1 MSLCTAL
8 PHSTR
13 VCVLLG
19 GTGRPVSST
28 QPARPLP
35 ALLTSRVGVD
45 QPELA
50 PPCSEGSASPA
61 PEARSRRPVLGR
73 RIWRLRRAWR
83 RAATAATAPAALPGS
98 AHLQA
103 LSG

>member
-8 PHSTR
+8 PYSTR

-19 GTGRPVSST
+19 GTGRPVSAM

-50 PPCSEGSASPA
+50 PPCSEGSVSPA

-73 RIWRLRRAWR
+73 RIWRLR